1 MLEFQSSNF
10 LLTASTAKK
19 GSSWDKSTGLLDDMT
34 YSIID
39 TRLHEG
45 KHRLVLL
52 GTTGIFGGG
61 CDGRWKG
68 KWADLPVPEAFIPKK
83 VSDEEELDFKK
94 RYFWIEI
101 SAFCE
106 LFQGI
111 TVCRYR
117 EGWSV
122 LSIDPK
128 KAARG
133 MENALYLDVKTRCT
147 LTLEIIHPE
156 PSTDN
161 KRSTGLV
168 NIHHGNPGNEVGKV
182 WRSIPRQE
190 TTDER
195 AVETEPM
202 EFEPGAYLLINS
214 VTSEKVTPNYRYIIR
229 SPMPLKRKH
238 FWCGNPMVKSE
249 AVHISL
255 LSLRNGKTGREVKDG
270 IFVRD
275 HSKGNTIL
283 VMAENKT
290 KKRIG
295 ICIIA
300 ESKNEEIIYSDEIQI
315 HPAKIYNYFYID
327 PETACVL
334 GTIYCKRRMEMREQ
348 PKLECSYKIK
358 VIDGEEL
365 KKEEKL
371 SPLDNKR
378 YAPIRLS
385 ELPVLENL

>member
-1 MLEFQSSNF
+1 MFDTPFLTLVDGHFPGKPFSYFLLSHVFKGEMWPSLIQKAIAKSWLGYDRMRFLKCSTAFRWLTGANCIFYSFNEKTNLDFFWKKMLEFQSSNF

-229 SPMPLKRKH
+229 R
-238 FWCGNPMVKSE
+238 
-249 AVHISL
+249 
-255 LSLRNGKTGREVKDG
+255 
-270 IFVRD
+270 
-275 HSKGNTIL
+275 
-283 VMAENKT
+283 
-290 KKRIG
+290 
-295 ICIIA
+295 
-300 ESKNEEIIYSDEIQI
+300 
-315 HPAKIYNYFYID
+315 
-327 PETACVL
+327 
-334 GTIYCKRRMEMREQ
+334 
-348 PKLECSYKIK
+348 
-358 VIDGEEL
+358 
-365 KKEEKL
+365 
-371 SPLDNKR
+371 
-378 YAPIRLS
+378 
-385 ELPVLENL
+385 